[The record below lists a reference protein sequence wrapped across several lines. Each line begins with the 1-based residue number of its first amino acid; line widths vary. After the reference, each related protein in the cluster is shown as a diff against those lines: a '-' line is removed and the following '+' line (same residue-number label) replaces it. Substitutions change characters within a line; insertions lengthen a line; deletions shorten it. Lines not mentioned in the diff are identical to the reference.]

1 MASSGTVDEPA
12 GSSRRP
18 EPAPV
23 QASSSISASNS
34 SERKLRSND
43 HLKKEP
49 NQLLFNFEN
58 LSRLLYRN
66 DPISVSSE
74 TDYGKLFV
82 SGADPGL
89 PLPSAISKKSDVQIR
104 SELLPR
110 SKKNIADPLPDK
122 CYDVF
127 HRKMK
132 KEEKV
137 MTNEDRLRILSEVD
151 NLQTQLALL
160 NQYDWIRHL
169 PGIAFINDP
178 RDYEE
183 LEQKKLLTISEIE
196 RLIRKHE
203 NWRRRLDAITAAIKE
218 FEIYGDD
225 EKETDEYDV
234 PIDVLK
240 ERRQA
245 ERRRLYGPRIKLR
258 LNNLYSLIIDPILPP
273 KIVHTSELIKNGKSK
288 SGIRKD
294 ITPISNGASN
304 GLHKPERTYKLPV
317 RQQPSKSH
325 PKAPV
330 KQKLSR
336 SVKHNSLDK
345 SLETV
350 SPVSKT
356 MEISSPHFKRIA
368 RRGNSDYRLEDIT
381 TEHLDFQINGTDEIA
396 FGTHI
401 GIEVSTREFQL
412 PRALKRTADRT
423 LKEREAF
430 NSELHDNSN

>member
-1 MASSGTVDEPA
+1 
-12 GSSRRP
+12 
-18 EPAPV
+18 
-23 QASSSISASNS
+23 
-34 SERKLRSND
+34 RKLRSND

-273 KIVHTSELIKNGKSK
+273 KIVHTSELTK
-288 SGIRKD
+288 
-294 ITPISNGASN
+294 
-304 GLHKPERTYKLPV
+304 
-317 RQQPSKSH
+317 
-325 PKAPV
+325 
-330 KQKLSR
+330 
-336 SVKHNSLDK
+336 
-345 SLETV
+345 
-350 SPVSKT
+350 
-356 MEISSPHFKRIA
+356 
-368 RRGNSDYRLEDIT
+368 
-381 TEHLDFQINGTDEIA
+381 
-396 FGTHI
+396 
-401 GIEVSTREFQL
+401 
-412 PRALKRTADRT
+412 
-423 LKEREAF
+423 
-430 NSELHDNSN
+430 